1 MQRELRKGKTEKR
14 QDLERASSN
23 GKKLQIYGLYVI
35 LLSVINIIISHSFLV
50 HILEENSNFQLN
62 YL

>member
-1 MQRELRKGKTEKR
+1 MQREFKKGKIEKR
-14 QDLERASSN
+14 QDIERASSN
-23 GKKLQIYGLYVI
+23 GKKLQIYSLYVI
-35 LLSVINIIISHSFLV
+35 LLSVVNFIIYHSFLV